1 MNFVMDRLGFDAELN
16 RGFVVSVVFHV
27 ALFMLA
33 WFGLPHLF
41 EDDLIV
47 NPGGIEAVMVSTI
60 NAAPK
65 VDRPSKKL
73 TEKPKQTQ
81 KVEQPKKDTKPAPA
95 KENPKPASA
104 PPPPEPEQQAVVI
117 PDPTQPKEEK
127 KVEKKPEEKPEE
139 KPKKKTEEKPKDK
152 KKKNDNSELDS
163 LLQNVLNAPAAEP
176 SPDKPKK
183 QAAAEPD
190 ESSGPIADQYS
201 AVPLTTGEEEGIR
214 AAIEPRWNIP
224 IGMANIEQYEVQLRL
239 FMRPDGTVSKIE
251 VINTSNDPGYR
262 TIADSAR
269 RAVLLAQQELGRL
282 PIPADKYN
290 STIVLRWNMGLICS
304 QMSC

>member
-1 MNFVMDRLGFDAELN
+1 MNFVMDKLGFDAELN
-16 RGFVVSVVFHV
+16 RGFIASVVAHV
-27 ALFMLA
+27 VLFLVA

-41 EDDLIV
+41 ERELVAD
-47 NPGGIEAVMVSTI
+47 PGGIQAVMVSTI

-81 KVEQPKKDTKPAPA
+81 KVETKKEAKPAPA

-117 PDPTQPKEEK
+117 PDPTKPKEPE
-127 KVEKKPEEKPEE
+127 KVEKKPEPKPEKKAE
-139 KPKKKTEEKPKDK
+139 KAPEKKPDK

-183 QAAAEPD
+183 QAAAEPE
-190 ESSGPIADQYS
+190 ESTGPIADQYS

-224 IGMANIEQYEVQLRL
+224 VGMANIEKYEVQLRL
-239 FMRPDGTVSKIE
+239 YMRPDGTVSKIE
-251 VINTSNDPGYR
+251 VINTSGDAGYR
-262 TIADSAR
+262 TIAESAR
-269 RAVLLAQQELGRL
+269 RAVLVAQQELGRL

-290 STIVLRWNMGLICS
+290 STIVLRWNMALICS